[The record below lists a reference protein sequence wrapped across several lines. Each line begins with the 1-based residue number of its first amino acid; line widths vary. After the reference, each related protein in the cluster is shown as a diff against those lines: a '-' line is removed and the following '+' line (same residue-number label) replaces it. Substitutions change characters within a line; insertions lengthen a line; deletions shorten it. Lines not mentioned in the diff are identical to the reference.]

1 METPELHLLTQVR
14 WQFFGTLTFKQERLP
29 ERVRL
34 SMYFAILR
42 KAAAEFG
49 VYFPRLPWC
58 LRQEN
63 GEQFGRRHFHF
74 FLAGLPR
81 HAVNRT
87 TCFFL
92 MAQWEQIGGGMAR
105 VKEYDPMLNGVGY
118 VLKCLG
124 YGPDPGDLYESAKFG
139 GRQCEL
145 MLSDGA
151 WAILQDRLH
160 VTERRLAH

>member
-1 METPELHLLTQVR
+1 METPEIHLLIQVR
-14 WQFFGTLTFKQERLP
+14 WQFFGSLTFKQERLP

-34 SMYFAILR
+34 SMLFATLR
-42 KAAAEFG
+42 AAAAEFR

-58 LRQEN
+58 LRQER

-74 FLAGLPR
+74 LLAGLPR
-81 HAVNRT
+81 HAVNPS

-92 MAQWEQIGGGMAR
+92 MAQWERIGGGMAR
-105 VKEYDPMLNGVGY
+105 VTVFDPTLNGAGY

-124 YGPDPGDLYESAKFG
+124 NSPDLGDIYESSKFG

-151 WAILQDRLH
+151 QALLRARLNE
-160 VTERRLAH
+160 TERRLAH